1 MGRMYA
7 EGIAETGLPLDEQI
21 TWHLQGNFFPP
32 VPLSMVEVCVKAIE
46 LYNNGESLKSI
57 ALPDGVGFRG
67 ITVAP
72 VIEIIK
78 AHRLETWIVEE
89 DEEDGLAWED

>member
-46 LYNNGESLKSI
+46 YYNSGDTEKLI
-57 ALPDGVGFRG
+57 GLPEGVGYKG
-67 ITVAP
+67 LTAAP
-72 VIEIIK
+72 AYAIIE
-78 AHRLETWIVEE
+78 AHRLDTWIEVE
-89 DEEDGLAWED
+89 DWD

>member
-32 VPLSMVEVCVKAIE
+32 VPMSMVEVCVKAIE
-46 LYNNGESLKSI
+46 AYNDGNPNRMIG
-57 ALPDGVGFRG
+57 LPDGVGYKG
-67 ITVAP
+67 LTAASAIAI
-72 VIEIIK
+72 IEG
-78 AHRLETWIVEE
+78 HRLDTWLIE
-89 DEEDGLAWED
+89 DEVF